1 VAGLLILWNRITAED
16 DAGFNAWYEDEHL
29 AERLSVPGFLSA
41 RRYRDVAEPLAYCAV
56 YETGDVAVL
65 DSAAYRA
72 RLADPTP
79 RTRAIM
85 PRFLDMTRAACR
97 VVSDSAP
104 GTPAAAHLLIVSL
117 TAPWAGA
124 SPVPACLRWRSVVP
138 DPQLT
143 GGRTSEQ
150 ALRPAAD
157 RLAPPLVLIEANDAA
172 DISAA
177 SDALRDGV
185 AAPRHFRLLSSRG

>member
-1 VAGLLILWNRITAED
+1 MAGLLILWNRIAAED
-16 DAGFNAWYEDEHL
+16 DAGFNAWYEEEHL

-41 RRYRDVAEPLAYCAV
+41 RRYRDVVDPLGYCAV
-56 YETGDVAVL
+56 YETSDVAVL

-85 PRFLDMTRAACR
+85 PRFRDMTRAACR

-117 TAPWAGA
+117 TAQWPGA
-124 SPVPACLRWRSVVP
+124 APVPACLRWRSVVP
-138 DPQLT
+138 DPRLT
-143 GGRTSEQ
+143 GGRTPEQ

-157 RLAPPLVLIEANDAA
+157 RLAPPMVLIEADDTAGV
-172 DISAA
+172 SAA
-177 SDALRDGV
+177 SDALRKG
-185 AAPRHFRLLSSRG
+185 APALRHFRLLSSRG

>member
-16 DAGFNAWYEDEHL
+16 DACFNAWYEDEHL

-41 RRYRDVAEPLAYCAV
+41 RRYRDLADPLAYCAV
-56 YETGDVAVL
+56 YETSDVAVL

-97 VVSDSAP
+97 VVADSAP
-104 GTPAAAHLLIVSL
+104 GMPAGAHLLIVSL
-117 TAPWAGA
+117 TTPWQGA
-124 SPVPACLRWRSVVP
+124 APVPACLRWRSVVP
-138 DPQLT
+138 DPLLT
-143 GGRTSEQ
+143 GGHTSEQ

-157 RLAPPLVLIEANDAA
+157 RLPPPLLLIEAGDPGDVGAV
-172 DISAA
+172 
-177 SDALRDGV
+177 SDALREG
-185 AAPRHFRLLSSRG
+185 APALRHFRLLSSRG